1 MTLEYTQ
8 CQNDA
13 GRVSA
18 YKYILFFFFS
28 KAKGI
33 YRESLS
39 EKFGNMNL
47 LKNLDPFDLPVSV
60 GKELSCQQKYGS
72 MAARGNQI

>member
-1 MTLEYTQ
+1 MRLEGSLTI
-8 CQNDA
+8 NTFF
-13 GRVSA
+13 
-18 YKYILFFFFS
+18 FFFFS
-28 KAKGI
+28 PKAKGI

-47 LKNLDPFDLPVSV
+47 LKNLDPIDLPVSV

-72 MAARGNQI
+72 MTARGNQI

>member
-1 MTLEYTQ
+1 MRLEGSLTI
-8 CQNDA
+8 NT
-13 GRVSA
+13 
-18 YKYILFFFFS
+18 FFFFFFFP

-47 LKNLDPFDLPVSV
+47 LKNLDPIDLPVSV
-60 GKELSCQQKYGS
+60 GKELSCQQKYDS
-72 MAARGNQI
+72 MTARGNQI